1 MSNNIYRN
9 CHSQKKKIQCRK
21 TAKEKKKKREKEKF
35 FFFALLSKKYG
46 TLDTIQQQQQQQH
59 KEKEDDEGVACEV
72 RGKRDRRVLKIKRER
87 EEAFA
92 AAVSNKNSDIGEST
106 RSEGRSQG

>member
-1 MSNNIYRN
+1 MSFTE
-9 CHSQKKKIQCRK
+9 KKIQCRK
-21 TAKEKKKKREKEKF
+21 TAKEKKKKREKGKF
-35 FFFALLSKKYG
+35 FFFALLSKKYD
-46 TLDTIQQQQQQQH
+46 TLDTIQQEQQQQQH